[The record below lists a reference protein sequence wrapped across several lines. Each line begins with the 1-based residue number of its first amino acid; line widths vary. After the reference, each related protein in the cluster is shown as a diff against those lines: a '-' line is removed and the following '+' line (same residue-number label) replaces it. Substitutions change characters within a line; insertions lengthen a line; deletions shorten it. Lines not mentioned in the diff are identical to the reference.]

1 MWLLPKSILL
11 ICEKIVLHCM
21 QTLQKEIQ
29 TYGDDSD
36 DEDNGLHRNPRYN
49 CLKHNDIEDVIYSLY
64 LVLRISDESA
74 AETKFLLFDET
85 ANELIVRPA
94 LALVEEAAEELP
106 SFVPQS
112 LTDLIGRKNLFKI
125 KIDSEN
131 QKGSISPYVVDSVA
145 DDADMIEEFKEL
157 SMIKII
163 LYYVSFI
170 IIH

>member
-1 MWLLPKSILL
+1 MKIISIYF
-11 ICEKIVLHCM
+11 
-21 QTLQKEIQ
+21 Q
-29 TYGDDSD
+29 
-36 DEDNGLHRNPRYN
+36 
-49 CLKHNDIEDVIYSLY
+49 
-64 LVLRISDESA
+64 
-74 AETKFLLFDET
+74 
-85 ANELIVRPA
+85 
-94 LALVEEAAEELP
+94 ELP